1 MGIGTVL
8 RGEDAGEVGRA
19 TFGTDFSTAAN
30 LPAGL
35 LAAARAEAR
44 AAGYAAG
51 WAEGRAQA
59 KRAAETEAAER
70 ARAAEAAEAA
80 RAETAARAVAALG
93 RAAARLEG
101 RVVPV
106 AAELEDQVVRAAFQ
120 IAEAIVGRE
129 LATAADPGGDAL
141 ARALAL
147 APAGP
152 PVTVRL
158 HPADHAAL
166 TGGGDGRIE
175 ADGRTVTLVAD
186 ADLRPGDATAECEAT
201 AIDARLESALRRV
214 EEALGL

>member
-1 MGIGTVL
+1 MGTVL
-8 RGEDAGEVGRA
+8 RGADAGQIGRA
-19 TFGTDFSTAAN
+19 TFGADFSTASN

-35 LAAARAEAR
+35 LNAARAEAQ

-59 KRAAETEAAER
+59 RQAAEAEAAER
-70 ARAAEAAEAA
+70 ARAAEAAEIERAEAAVRALAALDGAA
-80 RAETAARAVAALG
+80 R
-93 RAAARLEG
+93 RLEG
-101 RVVPV
+101 RVVPT

-147 APAGP
+147 APAGL

-166 TGGGDGRIE
+166 TGGDGDGRVEIG
-175 ADGRTVTLVAD
+175 GRTVTLVTG
-186 ADLRPGDATAECEAT
+186 ADLQPGDAAAECEAT
-201 AIDARLESALRRV
+201 AIDARLDSALGRV
-214 EEALGL
+214 KEALGL